1 MQATRS
7 TGAPGQAAFTQ
18 EERLFLQHVC
28 YSFAAFLPL
37 LSAQPEQLSFD
48 APDHETLAFTID
60 SLSVFRSPKS
70 QLYYSNVHTR
80 CPLHSQSSLRFA
92 SFQSGTCT
100 SDYTV
105 LTLPSCDFHGV
116 NRALASVCDKPVR
129 TAIRTNRTNFSTV
142 LMAKLVLGSLTL
154 VGVLPLYDED
164 VRTGTRRDP

>member
-1 MQATRS
+1 MSAS
-7 TGAPGQAAFTQ
+7 LAELAAL
-18 EERLFLQHVC
+18 RL
-28 YSFAAFLPL
+28 
-37 LSAQPEQLSFD
+37 
-48 APDHETLAFTID
+48 
-60 SLSVFRSPKS
+60 
-70 QLYYSNVHTR
+70 
-80 CPLHSQSSLRFA
+80 
-92 SFQSGTCT
+92 FQSGTCT

-142 LMAKLVLGSLTL
+142 LMAKLILGNLTL